1 MTALIEFKNVRKSFD
16 GLPVIDNISDSIAAG
31 EIVSLVGPSG
41 CGKSTLLR
49 LIAGAE
55 APDDGKI
62 VRRFTP
68 DKIGFIFQDV
78 RLLPWRSALQ
88 NILFVLKDRIS
99 DPGERKSRATNAL
112 RRVGLADFADYPPAK
127 LSGGM
132 QKRVAIARALAVDP
146 DLLLLDEPFSDLDM
160 PLRLLL
166 IEEVQN
172 LLKGTGKTVVYVTH
186 DIREAII
193 WSKRIYVLTSRPAR
207 VKDVILLQ
215 QGENVSHGQLT
226 PELQAIERN
235 VIKMLQEELRLST
248 SRNVPGKQDPSI
260 LKMSTGCTSST
271 GPRWFR
277 WI

>member
-1 MTALIEFKNVRKSFD
+1 MTKLIELKGVKKAFD
-16 GLPVIDNISDSIAAG
+16 GLPVIDGLSESIAAG

-55 APDDGKI
+55 TPDQGEI
-62 VRRFTP
+62 VRRITP
-68 DKIGFIFQDV
+68 DKIGYIFQDV

-88 NILFVLKDRIS
+88 NVLFVLKDRIR
-99 DPGERKSRATNAL
+99 DPSERKSRAMGAL
-112 RRVGLADFADYPPAK
+112 RQVGLADFADYPPAK

-172 LLKGTGKTVVYVTH
+172 MLKGTGKTVIYVTH
-186 DIREAII
+186 DVREAII

-207 VKDVILLQ
+207 VKSVISLKQGDV
-215 QGENVSHGQLT
+215 VAHGQLT
-226 PELQAIERN
+226 PKLQAIERN
-235 VIKMLQEELRLST
+235 VIEMLQEELRLSA
-248 SRNVPGKQDPSI
+248 RRDAHLVR
-260 LKMSTGCTSST
+260 ST
-271 GPRWFR
+271 
-277 WI
+277 

>member
-1 MTALIEFKNVRKSFD
+1 MTKLIELKGVKKAFD
-16 GLPVIDNISDSIAAG
+16 GLSVIDGLSESIAAG

-55 APDDGKI
+55 TPDQGEI
-62 VRRFTP
+62 VRRITS
-68 DKIGFIFQDV
+68 DKIGYIFQDV
-78 RLLPWRSALQ
+78 RLLPWRSAMQ
-88 NILFVLKDRIS
+88 NVLFVLKDRIS
-99 DPGERKSRATNAL
+99 DPNERTSRARSAL
-112 RRVGLADFADYPPAK
+112 RRVDLADFADYPPAK

-166 IEEVQN
+166 IEEMQD

-193 WSKRIYVLTSRPAR
+193 WSNKIYVLTGRPAR
-207 VKDVILLQ
+207 VKSVISLKQGDV
-215 QGENVSHGQLT
+215 VSHGQLT
-226 PELQAIERN
+226 PKLQAIERR
-235 VIKMLQEELRLST
+235 VIEMLQEELRLSAR
-248 SRNVPGKQDPSI
+248 RNARVTRN
-260 LKMSTGCTSST
+260 M
-271 GPRWFR
+271 
-277 WI
+277 